1 MYRQAYHGGLETE
14 ALTPECAPIKATQ
27 EPTMSESSY
36 LTLHEL
42 VKKANQNL
50 NYNAWDYLVGATETE
65 TTQRRNRLALDTQ
78 AFRPRVLRDVSVVDA
93 STEFLGHRLRLP
105 VLLAP
110 VGSLEL
116 FGPGAGGAAAAAAGH
131 FGCAHM
137 LSSVSEMSYEEV
149 AKSAPDA
156 ARMFQLYVN
165 GDARWIDAVFERVIT
180 AGFSSIAITVDSSV
194 YSRRERDIA
203 KRNLRRV
210 TVSGREYQS
219 TFTWKDVARLR
230 TQYGIPLMLKGIGTA
245 EDAQMAVEHG
255 IDVVYVSNH
264 GGRQLD
270 HGLGCL
276 DVLPEV
282 VKAIAGR
289 ARVIVDGGFFRGS
302 DIVKAMALGADL
314 VGLGRL
320 QCIGLAAGGQQ
331 GLVRVL
337 ELLEREVHD
346 CLALLGVNR
355 WSELDASYLRQAP
368 AVEQPSALSAF
379 PLLDLSDKS
388 FY

>member
-1 MYRQAYHGGLETE
+1 
-14 ALTPECAPIKATQ
+14 
-27 EPTMSESSY
+27 MSESQF

-42 VKKANQNL
+42 VKKAHQNL
-50 NYNAWDYLVGATETE
+50 NYNNWDYLVGSTETE
-65 TTQRRNRLALDTQ
+65 TTQRRNRLSLDTL
-78 AFRPRVLRDVSVVDA
+78 AFRPRVLRDVSKVDA
-93 STEFLGHRLRLP
+93 STEFLGRRLRLP
-105 VLLAP
+105 VVLAP

-116 FGPGAGGAAAAAAGH
+116 FSPGAGGDAAAAAGE

-137 LSSVSEMSYEEV
+137 LSSVSELSYEDV
-149 AKSAPDA
+149 AKAAPDA

-165 GDARWIDAVFERVIT
+165 GDAGWIDEVFARVIA

-210 TVSGREYQS
+210 SVPGREYQA
-219 TFTWKDVARLR
+219 TFTWKDVERLR
-230 TQYGIPLMLKGIGTA
+230 AKYKIPLMLKGIGTR
-245 EDAQMAVEHG
+245 EDAQIAVDHG

-270 HGLGCL
+270 HGLGVM

-282 VKAIAGR
+282 VQAVAGR
-289 ARVIVDGGFFRGS
+289 ARVIIDGGFFRGS
-302 DIVKAMALGADL
+302 DIVKARALGADL

-331 GLVRVL
+331 GVVRVL
-337 ELLEREVHD
+337 ELLEREVRD
-346 CLALLGVNR
+346 CLALLGVNS
-355 WSELDASYLRQAP
+355 WSELDATYVRQAAP
-368 AVEQPSALSAF
+368 VEQPAALSAF
-379 PLLDLSDKS
+379 PLLDLSEKS

>member
-1 MYRQAYHGGLETE
+1 
-14 ALTPECAPIKATQ
+14 
-27 EPTMSESSY
+27 MSEPSY

-42 VKKANQNL
+42 VKKARQNL
-50 NYNAWDYLVGATETE
+50 DHNAWDYLVGGTETE
-65 TTQRRNRLALDTQ
+65 TTQRRNRLALDTK
-78 AFRPRVLRDVSVVDA
+78 ALRPRVLRDVSTVDI

-116 FGPGAGGAAAAAAGH
+116 FNPQAGAAAAAAAEV

-137 LSSVSEMSYEEV
+137 LSSVAEMPVEEV
-149 AKSAPDA
+149 AQAAPHA
-156 ARMFQLYVN
+156 ARMYQLYVN
-165 GDARWIDAVFERVIT
+165 GDAAWIDAVFERVLA
-180 AGFSSIAITVDSSV
+180 AGFGAIAITVDSSV

-210 TVSGREYQS
+210 AVNGREYQA
-219 TFTWKDVARLR
+219 TFCWKDVERLR
-230 TQYGIPLMLKGIGTA
+230 AKYNIPLMLKGINTA
-245 EDAQMAVEHG
+245 EDARMAVEHG

-270 HGLGCL
+270 HGLGSL

-282 VKAIAGR
+282 VQAVDAR
-289 ARVIVDGGFFRGS
+289 ARIVVDGGFFRGT
-302 DIVKAMALGADL
+302 DIVKAMAMGADL

-320 QCIGLAAGGQQ
+320 QCIGLAAGGTA

-337 ELLEREVHD
+337 ELLEREVRD
-346 CLALLGVNR
+346 CMALLGVVR
-355 WSELDASYLRQAP
+355 WSELTPAYVCQAA
-368 AVEQPSALSAF
+368 AVETPGALSAF
-379 PLLDLSDKS
+379 PLLNLADPS

>member
-1 MYRQAYHGGLETE
+1 
-14 ALTPECAPIKATQ
+14 
-27 EPTMSESSY
+27 MSDPSY

-42 VKKANQNL
+42 VKKARQNL
-50 NYNAWDYLVGATETE
+50 NLNAWDYLVGATETE
-65 TTQRRNRLALDTQ
+65 TTQRRNRLAIDTQ
-78 AFRPRVLRDVSVVDA
+78 AFRPRVLRDVSAVDA
-93 STEFLGHRLRLP
+93 SAEFLGRRLRLP
-105 VLLAP
+105 VVLAP

-116 FGPGAGGAAAAAAGH
+116 FEARGGGAAAAAAGE

-137 LSSVSEMSYEEV
+137 LSSVSEISYEDV

-156 ARMFQLYVN
+156 CRMFQLYVN
-165 GDARWIDAVFERVIT
+165 GDAAWTDRVFDRVLA
-180 AGFSSIAITVDSSV
+180 AGFGAIAITVDSSV

-210 TVSGREYQS
+210 SVAGREFQA
-219 TFTWKDVARLR
+219 TFTWKDVQRLR
-230 TQYGIPLMLKGIGTA
+230 AKYPIALMLKGIQTA
-245 EDAQMAVEHG
+245 EDAHLAVEHG

-270 HGLGCL
+270 HSQGSL
-276 DVLPEV
+276 DVLPEIV
-282 VKAIAGR
+282 QAVDKR

-302 DIVKAMALGADL
+302 DIVKAIALGADL

-320 QCIGLAAGGQQ
+320 QCIGLAAAGQQ

-337 ELLEREVHD
+337 ELLEREVQD
-346 CLALLGVNR
+346 CLALLGVTR
-355 WSELDASYLRQAP
+355 WSELNSSYLCKAA
-368 AVEQPSALSAF
+368 AVEFPSALSAY
-379 PLLDLSDKS
+379 PLLDLSDGS